1 MFASLDTSRQAD
13 VSDHRCSCMT
23 FNFYGNF
30 HILTFLVRHFFIVF
44 FLLLF
49 YLVNLLKAL
58 LALAHMTH
66 TALMWADP
74 NAKQKHSI
82 VIRLILMTI

>member
-1 MFASLDTSRQAD
+1 
-13 VSDHRCSCMT
+13 MT

-30 HILTFLVRHFFIVF
+30 HILTFLVRHFFIIF
-44 FLLLF
+44 ILSLLLLF
-49 YLVNLLKAL
+49 YLVNLVKAL

-82 VIRLILMTI
+82 VIRFILMTI